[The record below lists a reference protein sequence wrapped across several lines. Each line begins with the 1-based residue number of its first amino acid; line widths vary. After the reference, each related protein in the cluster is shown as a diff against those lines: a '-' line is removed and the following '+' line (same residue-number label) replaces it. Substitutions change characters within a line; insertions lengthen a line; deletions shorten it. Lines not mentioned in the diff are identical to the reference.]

1 VGAILSRRILVICEK
16 PKVALRIAE
25 ALDDNSRP
33 ERYYDNDVPYYI
45 VTHGNETLIV
55 VAALGHLYTI
65 SQKGGKWTYPSFEYH
80 WVPMH
85 EVDKRTRRSKNFIEV
100 IHKLSKD
107 ADDYVNACDF
117 DIEGSLIGY
126 MVLQKICGSHSLKK
140 AERMRFSTL
149 TTHNIKEAWERRAA
163 SLDFHLIDAGIAR
176 HEVDWLF
183 GINLS
188 RALTLSVKKA
198 TRRYKTLSIGR
209 VQGPTLNFI
218 KEKENAVRSFVPKS
232 YWEINAE
239 ILFDGQKITLTY
251 EKKRIDDIA
260 EATSIVDSCRGKNGV
275 ITEIISREIITPPPF
290 NFNLGDLQRAAYAEY
305 KYSPRV
311 TSQATER
318 LYLNAL
324 ISYPRTSSQ
333 KIPPSID
340 IPEILRG
347 LSKYGRF
354 NKHACQ
360 LLLKSSFKPRQ
371 GKKDDPAH
379 PAIHPTGQVL
389 TRLRKTDLN
398 IFDLICKR
406 FMTSLGTHA
415 VRESTLVKADIEGHR
430 YNITGIVTKEPGW
443 MRLKNPYMKAEET
456 TLPRFKVKQS
466 FQPTSLNILKRFTK
480 PPRRFSSSSL
490 LKKME
495 DELIGT
501 QATRVDII
509 ETLHKR
515 GYVKG
520 DPIEITELGL
530 AVVGALSRYNPEILS
545 TEMTR
550 ILENDMVDIGKGEKT
565 LDEMIKK
572 TINFLDLTL
581 SNIKTNEEDFGSEIG
596 RALGYHTHKTMTL
609 GSCPKCK
616 TGEIKLI
623 QNIKTGKRF
632 AGCSSFYTTKCD
644 IKYPLPQRGVIKT
657 LGKQCNTCGSP
668 VIKITRRKN
677 QPWKLC
683 LDPECPSKN
692 GRAYF

>member
-1 VGAILSRRILVICEK
+1 MRKRTLVICEK
-16 PKVALRIAE
+16 PKAARRIAE
-25 ALDDNSRP
+25 ALDDHGRP

-45 VTHGNETLIV
+45 VTHGDETLIV

-80 WVPMH
+80 WIPMH
-85 EVDKRTRRSKNFIEV
+85 EADKRNKRSKRFIEV
-100 IHKLSKD
+100 IRKRSKD
-107 ADDYVNACDF
+107 VDDYVNACDF

-126 MVLQKICGSHSLKK
+126 MVLQKICGRHSLKK
-140 AERMRFSTL
+140 AERMKFSTL
-149 TTHNIKEAWERRAA
+149 TTHDIKNAWEKRAA
-163 SLDFHLIDAGIAR
+163 SLDFHLIDAGRGR

-198 TRRYKTLSIGR
+198 TRQYRTLSIGR
-209 VQGPTLNFI
+209 VQGPTLNFL
-218 KEKENAVRSFVPKS
+218 KEKENTIRSFVPKP

-239 ILFDGQKITLTY
+239 MLFDGQKITLVY
-251 EKKRIDDIA
+251 EKKRIDDID
-260 EATSIVDSCRGKNGV
+260 EATSIVNSCRGKNGV
-275 ITEIISREIITPPPF
+275 ITEIISREIKLPPPS
-290 NFNLGDLQRAAYAEY
+290 NFNLGDLQRAVYAEY
-305 KYSPRV
+305 KYSPRA
-311 TSQATER
+311 TLQAAER

-347 LSKYGRF
+347 LSEYGSF
-354 NKHACQ
+354 KEHASQ
-360 LLLKSSFKPRQ
+360 LLLKSTLKPRQ

-389 TRLRKTDLN
+389 TRLSKTDLN
-398 IFDLICKR
+398 VFDLICKR
-406 FMTSLGTHA
+406 FMASLGAHA
-415 VRESTLVKADIEGHR
+415 VRESTLVKADIGGHIF
-430 YNITGIVTKEPGW
+430 NITGIVTKEPGW
-443 MRLKNPYMKAEET
+443 MSLNHPYVKVEEK
-456 TLPRFKVKQS
+456 TLPGFKLKQS
-466 FQPTSLNILKRFTK
+466 FQPTCLNVLKRFTK

-495 DELIGT
+495 DEMIGT
-501 QATRVDII
+501 KATRVDVI

-545 TEMTR
+545 VEMTR
-550 ILENDMVDIGKGEKT
+550 LLENDMVDIGKGEKT
-565 LDEMIKK
+565 LDEMIEK
-572 TINFLDLTL
+572 TIGFLDLTL

-596 RALGYHTHKTMTL
+596 RALGYHTHKTMAL

-616 TGEIKLI
+616 TGEIRLI
-623 QNIKTGKRF
+623 QNRKTGKRF
-632 AGCSSFYTTKCD
+632 AGCSSFYTTKCE

-657 LGKQCNTCGSP
+657 LGKQCLTCGSP
-668 VIKITRRKN
+668 VIKITRRKK
-677 QPWKLC
+677 QPWELC
-683 LDPECPSKN
+683 LDPECPSKS
-692 GRAYF
+692 GRA